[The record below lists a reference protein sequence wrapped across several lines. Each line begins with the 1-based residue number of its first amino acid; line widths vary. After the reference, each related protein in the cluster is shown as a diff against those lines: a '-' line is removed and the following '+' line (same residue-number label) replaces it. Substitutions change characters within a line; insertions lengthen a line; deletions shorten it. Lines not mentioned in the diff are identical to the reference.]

1 MGIKT
6 NKKIKVVFFNRKPR
20 SLGNFSVEIYFKLM
34 QDYLQADFE
43 IVNKVMPY
51 ESNGIINR
59 ILNVIFCFLNQG
71 DVNHITGDIH
81 YVTLLLR
88 KSKTILTIL
97 DCGMLYET
105 SGLKNKIFKKFWFD
119 IPIKK
124 SKIITSISNATKIDL
139 LKWVDCDPNKI
150 EVIYV
155 CISPEFKQI
164 EKSFNSENP
173 RILQIGTAVNKNLKH
188 LIPAL
193 KDIKCTLV
201 IIGKIDS
208 EIKNLANENN
218 INLELHDRRLS
229 DEEVREEYNKCD
241 ILSLVSTLEG
251 FGMPIIEANVVGRV
265 CITGNTSSM
274 PEIAGNAAHIVNP
287 FDIHDIHLG
296 FKKIIDDKEYRDS
309 LITNGFKNATRF
321 SAVALAN
328 QYSKLYNK
336 IAINK

>member
-1 MGIKT
+1 MIINFKY
-6 NKKIKVVFFNRKPR
+6 IFFFVFFVFVTNLNSNNKYNKNPDKPFIVVLDAGHGGHDPGN
-20 SLGNFSVEIYFKLM
+20 LGNGYREKDIVLKIVLKVGKILEKQPNFKVIYTRKTDVFVKLHERAPVANR
-34 QDYLQADFE
+34 ADADLFVSIHCNAVSNHKPYGTETWVLGEKNTDRNFE
-43 IVNKVMPY
+43 FAKREN
-51 ESNGIINR
+51 E
-59 ILNVIFCFLNQG
+59 VIFLEEDYEKNYAGFDPSSPESTIAIGIEQE
-71 DVNHITGDIH
+71 V
-81 YVTLLLR
+81 YVEQSILL
-88 KSKTILTIL
+88 
-97 DCGMLYET
+97 
-105 SGLKNKIFKKFWFD
+105 
-119 IPIKK
+119 
-124 SKIITSISNATKIDL
+124 AQ
-139 LKWVDCDPNKI
+139 KI
-150 EVIYV
+150 EDYF
-155 CISPEFKQI
+155 PGKAF
-164 EKSFNSENP
+164 P
-173 RILQIGTAVNKNLKH
+173 
-188 LIPAL
+188 
-193 KDIKCTLV
+193 
-201 IIGKIDS
+201 KIDS
-208 EIKNLANENN
+208 EIKNLAYENN

-229 DEEVREEYNKCD
+229 DEEVWEEYNKCD

>member
-1 MGIKT
+1 MIQDK
-6 NKKIKVVFFNRKPR
+6 KKIKVVFFNRKPR
-20 SLGNFSVEIYFKLM
+20 HLGNFSIEMYFKLM
-34 QDYLQADFE
+34 QEYLQENFE
-43 IVNKVMPY
+43 IINKEMPF
-51 ESNGIINR
+51 ESNGLFNR
-59 ILNVIFCFLNQG
+59 LFNTIFCTLNQG
-71 DVNHITGDIH
+71 EVNHITGDIH
-81 YVTLLLR
+81 YVAAFL
-88 KSKTILTIL
+88 KKYKTILTIH
-97 DCGMLYET
+97 DCGMLYE
-105 SGLKNKIFKKFWFD
+105 SKGLKKKIFNFFWFKL
-119 IPIKK
+119 PLKK
-124 SKIITSISNATKIDL
+124 VQIITVNSYATQVDV
-139 LKWVDCDPNKI
+139 LKLNYCKPDMI

-274 PEIAGNAAHIVNP
+274 PEIAGNASHIVNP

-321 SAVALAN
+321 RAVALAN